1 VTRPLYAVIEDGVE
15 YLERFR
21 RFLGSEFRFE
31 RGSDLDTALALAT
44 GRAAA
49 EAVAPAGAAAEIPRG
64 LLFDLDF
71 RRIPAE
77 ALVDEGGRAG
87 QARSGGERQRL
98 AEVQGILILR
108 ALRAGG
114 VRLPA
119 LLFADLGD
127 REQAPFL
134 ESSLAPLVVLPS
146 SVGLPEIREHL
157 RRMAGPR

>member
-1 VTRPLYAVIEDGVE
+1 VTQPLYAVIEDGVE

-31 RGSDLDTALALAT
+31 RGSDLDAALALAT

-49 EAVAPAGAAAEIPRG
+49 AGAAAEIPRG

-71 RRIPAE
+71 RRIAAE

-98 AEVQGILILR
+98 AEVQGS
-108 ALRAGG
+108 GSG
-114 VRLPA
+114 W
-119 LLFADLGD
+119 
-127 REQAPFL
+127 
-134 ESSLAPLVVLPS
+134 
-146 SVGLPEIREHL
+146 
-157 RRMAGPR
+157 PRSRGS